1 MVSMVPTLLLLLL
14 LVSAATAASLPPLVF
29 QSPVQ
34 CRQTTR
40 TVAPKIAQNI
50 EGERNKI
57 HSKVF

>member
-1 MVSMVPTLLLLLL
+1 MVFMVFMVSMVPTLLLL

-40 TVAPKIAQNI
+40 TVAPKIAQNKD
-50 EGERNKI
+50 GERNK
-57 HSKVF
+57 H